1 MLYRYSIQ
9 YPFLFS
15 LISKEKQALFK
26 GKSKI
31 KRRNFFLLALSLVC
45 DTRKNFEIDME
56 TIANYHKHVISNMSE
71 VDVFISRCHTIL
83 RTTLKRKGIYT
94 TRNKESRYKPV

>member
-1 MLYRYSIQ
+1 MLYRYSI
-9 YPFLFS
+9 LFFPI
-15 LISKEKQALFK
+15 LISKENQALFK

-31 KRRNFFLLALSLVC
+31 KRRNIFLLASSLVC

-94 TRNKESRYKPV
+94 TRNKESRYKPM